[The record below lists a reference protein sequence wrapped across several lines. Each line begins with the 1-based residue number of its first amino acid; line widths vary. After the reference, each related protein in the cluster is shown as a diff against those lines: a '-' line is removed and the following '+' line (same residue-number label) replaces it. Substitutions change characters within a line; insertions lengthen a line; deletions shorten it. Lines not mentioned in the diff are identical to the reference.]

1 MSCQFNYIN
10 GTAVT
15 EDKLLGIP
23 LESPVVPS
31 ASVLC
36 GGWLIQIYGLYVM
49 KPLFFTTWLAH
60 ICEMLI
66 CFVTAESAHLHV
78 R

>member
-1 MSCQFNYIN
+1 MSCQFNYMN

-36 GGWLIQIYGLYVM
+36 GGWLIQIYTGS
-49 KPLFFTTWLAH
+49 T
-60 ICEMLI
+60 
-66 CFVTAESAHLHV
+66 S
-78 R
+78 